1 MNKFLQLYRKPFS
14 LPVTNKH
21 SLREKIKDSD
31 CLVTDEKGTHRLI
44 GLKYVSETMNAPV
57 ITFICMRHEMSL
69 AKQIAFEL
77 GKEFF
82 YNSAVSATLFKYQTG
97 ETICSKDYTP
107 VVQLYADFEN
117 KKTALAFRKIINEGI
132 NITRDGEIYLKG
144 QHLPVRFRLSDLIRI
159 LGEPDS
165 NEVDEGCGFY
175 RVCQWNDFGL
185 IAYSHRN
192 QKGFVDY
199 IRIFAKA
206 TKNFPEQGASKGI
219 FIGETEI
226 EDAKPIYDFRRHGKY
241 GVTILSYNE
250 DDESDGLKE
259 GEVAMIQ
266 INYYPYPSEYLWAI
280 TEDDTEKILSLMQKG
295 RNINK
300 ISGVGYFTP
309 LMFALE
315 YEKLEIAELLLKNGA
330 NPNIRTRDGSTLLHS
345 ATHNESLEKVKLLV
359 KYGADM
365 NMKDQYNLTPLMWA
379 ALNKETLPIAYYLI
393 EAGCDT
399 TAQGRNGKTALDL
412 MKETEGKM

>member
-1 MNKFLQLYRKPFS
+1 MNKFIQHYRKPFS
-14 LPVTNKH
+14 LPVTNQN
-21 SLREKIKDSD
+21 SLRKKIKDSD
-31 CLVTDEKGTHRLI
+31 FLVTDKKGIRRLI
-44 GLKYVSETMNAPV
+44 GLKYVPEKMEAPV
-57 ITFICMRHEMSL
+57 VTVICMRHEMPL
-69 AKQIAFEL
+69 ARQIAFEF
-77 GKEFF
+77 GKKIF
-82 YNSAVSATLFKYQTG
+82 YNSAVSALLFKYQVG
-97 ETICSKDYTP
+97 ETLLPTDYVS

-117 KKTALAFRKIINEGI
+117 KKTALALRKIINEGI

-144 QHLPVRFRLSDLIRI
+144 RHLPVRFRISDLIRI

-165 NEVDEGCGFY
+165 NEVDEDCGFY

-226 EDAKPIYDFRRHGKY
+226 EDAKPVYDFRRHGKY

-250 DDESDGLKE
+250 DGESDGLKE

-280 TEDDTEKILSLMQKG
+280 AEDDTEKILSLIKKG

-300 ISGVGYFTP
+300 ISGVVYFTP

-315 YEKLEIAELLLKNGA
+315 YEKLEISELLLKNGA
-330 NPNIRTRDGSTLLHS
+330 NPNIRYRDGFTLLHS
-345 ATHNESLEKVKLLV
+345 ATHGENLEKVKLLV

-379 ALNKETLPIAYYLI
+379 VLRKETLPIAYYLI
-393 EAGCDT
+393 EEGCDT
-399 TAQGRNGKTALDL
+399 TVQGRNGKTALDL

>member
-1 MNKFLQLYRKPFS
+1 MNKFIHLYRKPFS
-14 LPVTNKH
+14 LPVTSQN
-21 SLREKIKDSD
+21 SLCEKIKDSD
-31 CLVTDEKGTHRLI
+31 FLVTDKKGIHRLI
-44 GLKYVSETMNAPV
+44 GLKYVPEKMEAPV
-57 ITFICMRHEMSL
+57 VTVICMRHEMPL
-69 AKQIAFEL
+69 ARQIAFEF
-77 GKEFF
+77 GKKIF
-82 YNSAVSATLFKYQTG
+82 YNSAVSALLFKYQVG
-97 ETICSKDYTP
+97 ETLLPTDYVP

-117 KKTALAFRKIINEGI
+117 KKTALALRKIINEGI

-144 QHLPVRFRLSDLIRI
+144 QYLPVRFRLSDLIRI
-159 LGEPDS
+159 LGEPDF
-165 NEVDEGCGFY
+165 DEIDEDCGFY

-226 EDAKPIYDFRRHGKY
+226 EDAKPVYDFRRHGKY

-266 INYYPYPSEYLWAI
+266 INYYPYPNEYLWAI
-280 TEDDTEKILSLMQKG
+280 AEDDTEKILSLIKKG

-300 ISGVGYFTP
+300 ITGDQYLTP
-309 LMFALE
+309 LMYAMLL
-315 YEKLEIAELLLKNGA
+315 EKLEIAELLLKNGA
-330 NPNIRTRDGSTLLHS
+330 NPNIHDRDGYTLLHR
-345 ATHNESLEKVKLLV
+345 AVFAESFEKVKLLV
-359 KYGADM
+359 EYGADM
-365 NMKDQYNLTPLMWA
+365 NQRDSYGLTPLMWA
-379 ALNKETLPIAYYLI
+379 ALNKETLPIAHYLI

-399 TAQGRNGKTALDL
+399 TVKGRNGKTALDL
-412 MKETEGKM
+412 MNENIS